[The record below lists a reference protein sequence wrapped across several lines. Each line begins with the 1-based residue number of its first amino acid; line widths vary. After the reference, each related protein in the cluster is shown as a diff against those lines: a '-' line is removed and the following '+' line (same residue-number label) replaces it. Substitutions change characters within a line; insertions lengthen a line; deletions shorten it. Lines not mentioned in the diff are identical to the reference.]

1 MRNRA
6 FITVMVALAM
16 CSGLAPSAQAW
27 GRHNSQRV
35 HVKVKKNNGPFGIS
49 LKAKKQ
55 KKPKGYYRETLTG
68 RRVY

>member
-1 MRNRA
+1 MKNRA
-6 FITVMVALAM
+6 LIAGVVAFALCA
-16 CSGLAPSAQAW
+16 GLAPSAHAW
-27 GRHNSQRV
+27 GKHSHSV
-35 HVKVKKNNGPFGIS
+35 HLKVKKNNGPFGIS